1 MPLFLLNILG
11 FFQKAFSK
19 DYLPFTLTVLLGI
32 AIFFNINT
40 CNRLK
45 IEKEARKQDREI
57 FNQNFDAFLD
67 TIQITYNKK
76 LNAFE
81 YDRNIFLTTLKD
93 LAKYDSSLSKKL
105 DDINGDIL
113 SAIDSKVNITNK
125 PVEVDNKLENFGNNK
140 YGLRWKYNYEDD
152 GFSQY
157 LTGSSR
163 FKLINNK
170 IFAGKTL
177 IDTNYMTLNITYGF
191 REIDNK
197 YKVWAISQSPL
208 VRLNEIS
215 GAYFIDK
222 PMPYTP
228 PPFYNKRW
236 VIGPYIGYGVN
247 FNNSFQDAR
256 LGFNFGFSLTY
267 NLFGFGKKPVRTKK
281 SKKNKTVVDDIKDN
295 INSN

>member
-1 MPLFLLNILG
+1 MPVFLLNILG

-19 DYLPFTLTVLLGI
+19 DYLPFTLTVLLGL
-32 AIFFNINT
+32 AIFLNINT

-67 TIQITYNKK
+67 SIRITYNKK
-76 LNAFE
+76 LDAFE
-81 YDRNIFLTTLKD
+81 YDKNMFLTTLND
-93 LAKYDSSLSKKL
+93 LAKYDSSLSRKL
-105 DDINGDIL
+105 DDVNGDIL
-113 SAIDSKVNITNK
+113 SAIDTKVGIKNK
-125 PVEVDNKLENFGNNK
+125 PVEVDNTLENFGNDK
-140 YGLRWKYNYEDD
+140 YGLRWRYNYHD
-152 GFSQY
+152 GGFTQY

-163 FKLINNK
+163 FRLSNNK
-170 IFAGKTL
+170 IFADKTV
-177 IDTNYMTLNITYGF
+177 IDTNTMTLNITYGF

-208 VRLNEIS
+208 VKLNELS

-228 PPFYNKRW
+228 PTSYNKRW

-247 FNNSFQDAR
+247 FNNAFQDPR

-267 NLFGFGKKPVRTKK
+267 NLFGFGKKPVRI
-281 SKKNKTVVDDIKDN
+281 KKNKTKKNNVVNDIK
-295 INSN
+295 NSME